1 MVETAVKM
9 SKKDLVTLQKS
20 FDGLSDSLKR
30 NIQRKILTAI
40 GTSIKKEYRIR
51 TPQASKTGSEKGWS
65 KKITDRR
72 EPGKNRLK
80 KAVVSKPSS
89 KWKNKRQL
97 AARGIL
103 GITAGYN
110 YSRGDA
116 KAANYAHLVNDGHV
130 AVYWGRKGGGKVAG
144 IHWQKEARQAAAAK
158 SRAIVAAKAKQA
170 IAAAVA
176 KVAKKANR

>member
-1 MVETAVKM
+1 MVTTAIKM
-9 SKKDLVTLQKS
+9 SQKDMRTLQKS
-20 FDGLSDSLKR
+20 FDVLSDSLRR
-30 NIQRKILTAI
+30 NVQRKILTAI

-130 AVYWGRKGGGKVAG
+130 AVYWGRKGGGRVAG
-144 IHWQKEARQAAAAK
+144 IHWQRDARRAAAAK
-158 SRAIVAAKAKQA
+158 SRSIVAAKAKQA
-170 IAAAVA
+170 ITAAVIMA
-176 KVAKKANR
+176 AKKGR